1 MQQALAVI
9 VAAGRGERM
18 AAGVP
23 KAFIPL
29 AGVPMF
35 LHSVRAFDAA
45 PSVAS
50 IAVVVPADRVEDTR
64 ALLEGHRRATVVAG
78 GERRQ
83 DSVRAGLDAMPEF
96 DGVVLVHDAARPLV
110 EVALVEAIVA
120 AAAESG
126 AAIPVLPVADTIKR
140 VEGGLVRETIDRA
153 SLGAAQTPQGFRA
166 ALLRGAYAAA
176 ARDGAT
182 LTDEAVAVERIG
194 SPVRAIPGSPENR
207 KLTTPDDL
215 AWAEE
220 TLRRRAAR

>member
-35 LHSVRAFDAA
+35 LHSVRTFDAA
-45 PSVAS
+45 PSVTA
-50 IAVVVPADRVEDTR
+50 IAVVVPAERVEDTR
-64 ALLEGHRRATVVAG
+64 ALLAGHPRATVVAG

-96 DGVVLVHDAARPLV
+96 GGVVLVHDAARPLV

-120 AAAESG
+120 AAAEAG

-140 VEGGLVRETIDRA
+140 VEGGLVKETIDRA
-153 SLGAAQTPQGFRA
+153 SLGAAQTPQGFAA
-166 ALLRGAYAAA
+166 ALLREAYDAA

-182 LTDEAVAVERIG
+182 LTDEAIAVERTG
-194 SPVRAIPGSPENR
+194 GAVRAIPGSPENR

>member
-1 MQQALAVI
+1 MPKALAVI

-35 LHSVRAFDAA
+35 LHSVRVFDGA
-45 PSVAS
+45 PSVGA

-64 ALLEGHRRATVVAG
+64 ALLAGHARATVVAG

-83 DSVRAGLDAMPEF
+83 DSVRAGLDSAKAF

-110 EVALVEAIVA
+110 DVALVEAVA
-120 AAAESG
+120 AAAEAGG

-140 VEGGLVRETIDRA
+140 VEHGVVRETVDRSA
-153 SLGAAQTPQGFRA
+153 LGAAQTPQGFRA
-166 ALLRGAYAAA
+166 DVLRRAYEAAF
-176 ARDGAT
+176 RDGAL
-182 LTDEAVAVERIG
+182 LTDEAMAVERAG
-194 SPVRAIPGSPENR
+194 GAVRAIPGSVENR

-215 AWAEE
+215 AWAEDA
-220 TLRRRAAR
+220 LRRRAAR